1 MRNVA
6 DVIRAWV
13 AAANLHDPE
22 KIAALY
28 SPQAQ
33 LLYAWCELL
42 DGQQS
47 IIEHFDDF
55 FRAFPTWQKQPY
67 SLIQG
72 NHDWGVLEWQANATF
87 MGRYHDKE
95 PTGRSF
101 QLRGCGVFH
110 VVDGRI
116 RLHRRYL
123 DRRDW
128 YRQLGIE

>member
-1 MRNVA
+1 MSQVA
-6 DVIRAWV
+6 DVITAWV
-13 AAANLHDPE
+13 AAANSHDAN

-33 LLYAWCELL
+33 LLYAWGELH
-42 DGQQS
+42 DGQES
-47 IIEHFDDF
+47 ISNHFASF
-55 FRAFPTWQKQPY
+55 FQAFPTWSKEAY

-72 NHDWGVLEWQANATF
+72 PQEWGVLEWQAEAEFLGPYLETA
-87 MGRYHDKE
+87 

-101 QLRGCGVFH
+101 RVRGCGVFH
-110 VVDGRI
+110 VVNGRI

-128 YRQLGIE
+128 FQQMGIR